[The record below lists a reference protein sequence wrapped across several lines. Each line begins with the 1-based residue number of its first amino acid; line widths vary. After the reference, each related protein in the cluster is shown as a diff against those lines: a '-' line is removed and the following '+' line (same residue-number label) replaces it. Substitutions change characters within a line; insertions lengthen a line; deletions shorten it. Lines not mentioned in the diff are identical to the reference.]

1 MTQRDRI
8 RVSSNGV
15 LVVVASYKVGECYG
29 IKCTV
34 QSELVAGTILNT
46 VCECM
51 LWPALQPSLNT
62 KSEKCIKL

>member
-1 MTQRDRI
+1 MTQRARI
-8 RVSSNGV
+8 RVSTNGV

-46 VCECM
+46 VCVYVVAY
-51 LWPALQPSLNT
+51 LTTFL
-62 KSEKCIKL
+62 KH